1 MVLKQNS
8 AFGSHAK
15 IFGSGKFAAGYQ
27 CIENGCTPFVFHHLP
42 AIQLMFNGAVW
53 MRNDAPTVPLSNR
66 NPVASCSLG
75 VEAWRSR
82 HKVIQRS
89 HGPVTACAHFCI
101 GVFGIVQDLV
111 FRTKTSFSF
120 GAGGDEVF
128 DARIGAVSEFE
139 FKLQIKSAVF
149 FFSDDVTTIVSIGF
163 FCVSNAQFAILD
175 VPTLGREWRQ
185 VSRKP
190 TCIGLAIPKQ

>member
-42 AIQLMFNGAVW
+42 AIQPMFNGAVW

-75 VEAWRSR
+75 VEAWRCR
-82 HKVIQRS
+82 NQVIQRS
-89 HGPVTACAHFCI
+89 HGPVAACAHL
-101 GVFGIVQDLV
+101 GVWVFGIVQDLV
-111 FRTKTSFSF
+111 FRSKTSFPF
-120 GAGGDEVF
+120 GAGCYKIF
-128 DARIGAVSEFE
+128 DA
-139 FKLQIKSAVF
+139 
-149 FFSDDVTTIVSIGF
+149 
-163 FCVSNAQFAILD
+163 
-175 VPTLGREWRQ
+175 
-185 VSRKP
+185 
-190 TCIGLAIPKQ
+190 